1 MDAARRRGGL
11 TLWVTAGIVL
21 VVDRVTKLWA
31 ERALPDHPREVLDG
45 VVRLRYTTNS
55 GGAFSLGDRAPLLF
69 AIAAIVVCLAIAA
82 TSFRARPI
90 AHAIALGLVLGGAA
104 GNLIDRIVRGPGLSR
119 PGDRLR
125 RPARLAGVQRGRRL
139 DRDRRP
145 PARGSGRAGRGGG
158 SGGSRSRRRRW
169 LIGSSR
175 RRAGSTRWWRLPSA
189 PRAPTSSARSRVAG
203 SRSTDAA
210 VRSRSDWSA
219 ARRSRSSSPS
229 PAPSSRAAPR
239 SRFATGTTH
248 LAIVVEARRRADAP
262 DGRASDDTLV
272 NRLLGMGVPLAP
284 AGGPLRPGIVHRLDA
299 GTSGL
304 LIVAC
309 TDRGLQSPAVDA
321 PPPCGRP
328 QVPRARARSPE
339 HDDFQVDAPLGR
351 REARIVV
358 DRAGGRDAATGFRC
372 ASGSARTTLLE
383 AAPRTG
389 RTHQIRVHLPGDR
402 APDRGRRALWRR
414 RGRGAQARPDR
425 PFLHAWR
432 LAFAH
437 PLTGE
442 RLDAEDPLP
451 PDLSEALTR
460 ARGDQQP

>member
-104 GNLIDRIVRGPGLSR
+104 GNLIDRIVRGPGLSGR
-119 PGDRLR
+119 VDRLR
-125 RPARLAGVQRGRRL
+125 RPARLAGVQCGRRL

-203 SRSTDAA
+203 SRSTDAP

-229 PAPSSRAAPR
+229 PAPSLPGGAPVEVR
-239 SRFATGTTH
+239 YRDDA
-248 LAIVVEARRRADAP
+248 LAIVVKPAGVLTHPTAAHR
-262 DGRASDDTLV
+262 DDTLV
-272 NRLLGMGVPLAP
+272 NRLLAMGMPLAP

-309 TDRGLQSPAVDA
+309 TDEAYTSLQAMLRRHAVDRRYLALARGA
-321 PPPCGRP
+321 PT
-328 QVPRARARSPE
+328 
-339 HDDFQVDAPLGR
+339 HDDFQVEAPLGR

-358 DRAGGRDAATGFRC
+358 DRVGGRDCRDGVHGPRAAR
-372 ASGSARTTLLE
+372 AHDPARGRPTDGPH
-383 AAPRTG
+383 APDPG
-389 RTHQIRVHLPGDR
+389 PPPGDR
-402 APDRGRRALWRR
+402 APDRRRRALRR
-414 RGRGAQARPDR
+414 RRATRRAGSACTARSCTRGASRSP
-425 PFLHAWR
+425 
-432 LAFAH
+432 
-437 PLTGE
+437 
-442 RLDAEDPLP
+442 
-451 PDLSEALTR
+451 TR
-460 ARGDQQP
+460 